1 MCLERC
7 VIQEPSSS
15 RLEEHTAGVRAV
27 NRRVTKRT
35 GLILDS
41 LVVERGNGRRT
52 RVDGKRMAFQAEQ
65 VDLTALEEPRI

>member
-1 MCLERC
+1 MLWDAG
-7 VIQEPSSS
+7 ISSMPPSSWF
-15 RLEEHTAGVRAV
+15 EENVARVRAV
-27 NRRVTKRT
+27 NRGVTKRT